1 MTHATL
7 QHQEELRKYWNE
19 QSVIFEKIKSSG
31 DFENYIKSVPDI
43 DRAFEGRDLEVC
55 CVDEGTPYGC
65 MRFAGSLILNI
76 EHADTIVQLLQSAGV
91 RGVYSHAGCGAVAL
105 YATQN
110 NLDPSRVDEYAID
123 WAKKFAN
130 KLSVPY
136 KGHLGSENMPALKRP
151 TEFHIARV
159 IYYDGTGRFNP
170 DHSMDLLPG
179 FVISRRYH
187 VHASDALNEVKIAIS
202 IATGN
207 HGFGD
212 LIDEHSPIHIIVIG
226 DESNQEFSV
235 DVLKKEIESIVGEY
249 NGKVVMESGGY
260 H

>member
-7 QHQEELRKYWNE
+7 QQHEALKKYWDE
-19 QSVIFEKIKSSG
+19 QEVIFEKIKHSG
-31 DFENYIKSVPDI
+31 GFEQYMKSLANI
-43 DRAFEGRDLEVC
+43 DRAFEGKDLEVC
-55 CVDEGTPYGC
+55 CMDEGTPFGC

-76 EHADTIVQLLQSAGV
+76 ENAEKIVPLLQSAGV
-91 RGVYSHAGCGAVAL
+91 RGVYSHAGCGAAAL

-110 NLDPSRVDEYAID
+110 NLDPSRVDEYAVD
-123 WAKKFAN
+123 WAKKFAD

-151 TEFHIARV
+151 MEFHIARV

-170 DHSMDLLPG
+170 GHAADLLPG
-179 FVISRRYH
+179 FVVSRRYH

-202 IATGN
+202 IAMGN

-212 LIDEHSPIHIIVIG
+212 LIDEHSPIHIVVIG

-235 DVLKKEIESIVGEY
+235 DVLKKEVESIAGEY
-249 NGKVVMESGGY
+249 GGKVVVESGGY